1 MRFVL
6 DASALLA
13 LLHGEP
19 GSEAVERA
27 LVDGAGMVSVN
38 YAEVVGKLRDAGYPE
53 TEARASLIGLQ
64 LRIVP
69 FDEGLAFD
77 AGWLR
82 SAAGCRG
89 LSLGDRAC
97 LAFGRRLGLPVLT
110 TDRAWRD
117 VAADAEVVVL
127 R

>member
-6 DASALLA
+6 DASAVLA
-13 LLHGEP
+13 LLHAEP
-19 GSEAVERA
+19 GSERVERA
-27 LVDGAGMVSVN
+27 LVEGAGMVSVN
-38 YAEVVGKLRDAGYPE
+38 YAEVVGKLCDAGFAE
-53 TEARASLIGLQ
+53 TEARASLVGLQ

-82 SAAGCRG
+82 SSARCRS

-117 VAADAEVVVL
+117 AEVGVEVVVV

>member
-13 LLHGEP
+13 LLRAEP

-27 LVDGAGMVSVN
+27 LVEGAGMVSVN
-38 YAEVVGKLRDAGYPE
+38 YAEVVGKLCDAGYAEP
-53 TEARASLIGLQ
+53 EARAALIGLQ
-64 LRIVP
+64 LEIAP
-69 FDEGLAFD
+69 LDEGLAFD

-82 SAAGCRG
+82 SVKGCRG
-89 LSLGDRAC
+89 LSLGARAC

-110 TDRAWRD
+110 ADRAWRGA
-117 VAADAEVVVL
+117 VPGVEVVVV

>member
-1 MRFVL
+1 
-6 DASALLA
+6 
-13 LLHGEP
+13 
-19 GSEAVERA
+19 
-27 LVDGAGMVSVN
+27 MVSVN
-38 YAEVVGKLRDAGYPE
+38 YAEVIGKLCDVGYAE
-53 TEARASLIGLQ
+53 TEARSALIGLQ

-82 SAAGCRG
+82 SSTGCRS

-110 TDRAWRD
+110 TNRAWRD
-117 VAADAEVVVL
+117 AAAGVDVVVV